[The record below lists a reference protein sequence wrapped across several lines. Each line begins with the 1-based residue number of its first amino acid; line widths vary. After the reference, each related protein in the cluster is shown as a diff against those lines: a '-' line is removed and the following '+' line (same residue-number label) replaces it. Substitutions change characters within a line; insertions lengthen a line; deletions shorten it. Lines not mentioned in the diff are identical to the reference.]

1 MSVKQTP
8 IVAFAGRRIDVQDAT
23 TPRFPLSQVEAVRA
37 QIEGLFRREQVNRLI
52 CSAACG
58 ADLIALRVAQEL
70 GIDYQVFLPFA
81 PDRFRVTS
89 VIDRPASQEWNWGV
103 LFDQVIDGAQQ
114 SGGLVVLETGEDSQA
129 GYQAV
134 NRAILDAALRQEHD
148 QETSPTMESAHGTHQ
163 VQALIV
169 WDGHARSPHDLTQH
183 FAEEARSRGLVVR
196 QILTLS

>member
-1 MSVKQTP
+1 MKPSV
-8 IVAFAGRRIDVQDAT
+8 IVAFAGRRIDAQDAT
-23 TPRFPLSQVEAVRA
+23 TPRFPLARVDLVRDR
-37 QIEGLFRREQVNRLI
+37 IEGLFRRDCVNTLI

-70 GIDYQVFLPFA
+70 DIGYQVILPFA

-89 VIDRPASQEWNWGV
+89 VTDRPASQEWNWGV
-103 LFDQVIDGAQQ
+103 LFDQVVDGAQK
-114 SGGLVVLETGEDSQA
+114 SGGLVVVETGEDSQA

-134 NRAILDAALRQEHD
+134 NRAILDAALRQEQD
-148 QETSPTMESAHGTHQ
+148 QKIPSLTKSSPSPHQ

-169 WDGHARSPHDLTQH
+169 WDGHPRGAHDLTRH

-196 QILTLS
+196 EILTLSS